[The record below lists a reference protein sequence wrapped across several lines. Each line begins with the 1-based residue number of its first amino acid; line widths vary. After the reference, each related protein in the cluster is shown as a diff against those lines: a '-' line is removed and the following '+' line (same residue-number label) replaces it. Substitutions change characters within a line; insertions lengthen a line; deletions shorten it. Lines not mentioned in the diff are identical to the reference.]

1 MTEQPQDWPNF
12 STELENIQTL
22 RLCFSDFNITYFPRA
37 QNEIADALA
46 KSARSFHRSLCFIGC
61 SIPVWLLRPPQV

>member
-22 RLCFSDFNITYFPRA
+22 RLCFLDFNITYFPRA

-46 KSARSFHRSLCFIGC
+46 KNHY
-61 SIPVWLLRPPQV
+61 VLLVVLFRFGFSDHLKFE